1 MNKEEKHVDEI
12 MNDGNALTDKVVKD
26 AVWRSHRSTEHLTPM
41 LTITFIS
48 FSLIISGWFEGRFL
62 SFLIFILISSLLVG
76 LSENLIRG
84 TIAEKGIGKK
94 WYKAQII
101 VGNFERVEEYTD
113 PEGSKRLRYA
123 VIYSA
128 SPSPHFLR
136 TYIDHRTY
144 VAFQCACDMGD
155 EIYVLRYRLYNND
168 GYGYIAYCPYKF
180 QNKSSFKEPELRTQY
195 KKSQPVIEEDTKIE
209 NN

>member
-26 AVWRSHRSTEHLTPM
+26 AVFRSHRSHEHLSPM
-41 LTITFIS
+41 FTITFIS
-48 FSLIISGWFEGRFL
+48 FSLILTEWFEGKFL
-62 SFLIFILISSLLVG
+62 SFLVFLLISSLIVG
-76 LSENLIRG
+76 LAENLIKG
-84 TIAEKGIGKK
+84 TIAKKGIGNK
-94 WYKAQII
+94 WRKAKII
-101 VGNFERVEEYTD
+101 VGEFERVEEYEYDSNT
-113 PEGSKRLRYA
+113 SSYA

-128 SPSPHFLR
+128 SPSPNFLR
-136 TYIDHRTY
+136 TYIDGKTY
-144 VAFQCACDMGD
+144 AAFQYACNRGD

-180 QNKSSFKEPELRTQY
+180 QNQSSFKEPVLRTQY
-195 KKSQPVIEEDTKIE
+195 KKSQPVIDEDSTIT